1 VVGPGGWLQLSRELL
16 AAAGIGRRA
25 HARAVPGG
33 LMLTPASGG
42 PAPASPGEPP
52 AGSSVKRGTPA
63 RVELRSLTRGYH
75 QGSTERRV
83 IDGLGHVFAPGRM
96 TAVTGRP
103 GAGKPT
109 LLGLTDR
116 AEQRVERLSAGE
128 AQRVAL
134 ARALAGARGLLVVD
148 EPTSRLDEAAAIEVA
163 ELLAAAA
170 AEDGQTVICASH
182 DPAVIRRADH
192 VLALGVST
200 AV

>member
-1 VVGPGGWLQLSRELL
+1 
-16 AAAGIGRRA
+16 
-25 HARAVPGG
+25 
-33 LMLTPASGG
+33 M
-42 PAPASPGEPP
+42 
-52 AGSSVKRGTPA
+52 
-63 RVELRSLTRGYH
+63 
-75 QGSTERRV
+75 
-83 IDGLGHVFAPGRM
+83 
-96 TAVTGRP
+96 
-103 GAGKPT
+103 
-109 LLGLTDR
+109 
-116 AEQRVERLSAGE
+116 ERLSAGE